1 MACLGVFSTGL
12 AVLSSFGLLLAMGV
26 PFVITVGTSPFLI
39 LGIGVDDMFI
49 MISSWQQTNVKD
61 SVPDRLSNTFE
72 ASAISIT
79 ITTLTDVLA
88 FFLSY
93 SNPFRSVQSFC
104 LYTGT
109 AVMFCYI
116 YNITFFGACLA
127 LNGQREESKRH
138 WFTCMKVPEQPAQG
152 GSRASGVCCV
162 GGTYDHVTGT
172 EVEPPIQKF
181 LRRYYGPCLVSTWM
195 RVFVCV
201 LYAVYLAVG
210 IYGCVNIK
218 EGIDLGNLANDD
230 SYIQKYYEY
239 KKKYFSEY
247 GAMVMLAV
255 QDTYPYW
262 EEEARLKLDMCIE
275 HFHSLT
281 EVNPDYSVSWLQSF
295 EEFTNKTKMIVNS
308 EATFTK
314 SLLSFLDYHPE
325 FKEDLNMS
333 SNNTIYAS
341 RFFLQT
347 VNITTSEDEK
357 KMLVDFRNTRN
368 HCQLPVLVYHP
379 SFIYS
384 DQYAVITNITIQTVL
399 VVAVVMLIISLLL
412 IPSPFCALWVTFAIA
427 SVIMGVIGFMTYC
440 GINLDSISMINL
452 IICIGFAVDYS
463 AHISY
468 AFVSSPKTKAN
479 EKVVEALSS
488 LGYPILQGALST
500 LAGIVVLSAS
510 SSYIFRTFFV
520 IMSLV
525 ILFGL
530 LHGIAFIPVFL
541 TFLGTCSNRK
551 TESVT
556 Q

>member
-1 MACLGVFSTGL
+1 MISYYTTKSRQEEFEKTSKSVIQFFAIAYVIAISFSIVSCFRFDNVRNKVWMACLGVFSTGL

-127 LNGQREESKRH
+127 LNGQREESNRH

-262 EEEARLKLDMCIE
+262 EEEA
-275 HFHSLT
+275 S
-281 EVNPDYSVSWLQSF
+281 
-295 EEFTNKTKMIVNS
+295 
-308 EATFTK
+308 
-314 SLLSFLDYHPE
+314 
-325 FKEDLNMS
+325 
-333 SNNTIYAS
+333 
-341 RFFLQT
+341 
-347 VNITTSEDEK
+347 
-357 KMLVDFRNTRN
+357 
-368 HCQLPVLVYHP
+368 
-379 SFIYS
+379 
-384 DQYAVITNITIQTVL
+384 
-399 VVAVVMLIISLLL
+399 
-412 IPSPFCALWVTFAIA
+412 
-427 SVIMGVIGFMTYC
+427 
-440 GINLDSISMINL
+440 
-452 IICIGFAVDYS
+452 
-463 AHISY
+463 
-468 AFVSSPKTKAN
+468 
-479 EKVVEALSS
+479 
-488 LGYPILQGALST
+488 
-500 LAGIVVLSAS
+500 
-510 SSYIFRTFFV
+510 
-520 IMSLV
+520 
-525 ILFGL
+525 
-530 LHGIAFIPVFL
+530 
-541 TFLGTCSNRK
+541 
-551 TESVT
+551 
-556 Q
+556 